1 MSLSRDFRRA
11 VGASAALALALAA
24 PTSAQE
30 PIDSAYTAEITRL
43 TPTDKTWKFTT
54 DLVDAMPAS
63 RTVPTP
69 LAVLGYVPGTIAR
82 LATVAELNK
91 YFRALDAASPRVQVL
106 SMGLSDEG
114 REMLVAVIADES
126 IMARL
131 DQERANVAK
140 LADPRGLDP
149 AEKARL
155 IKTTIPSYWLTGSIH
170 SPETGSPEMLM
181 ELAYRLAVSETEHI
195 RSIRA
200 NTITLITPATEVDGR
215 DRIVDVAKLSRSLGL
230 GPRGVS
236 LVYWGK
242 YTAHDNNRDGMV
254 LSQKLTQNVVKTW
267 YDWRPLVLHDL
278 HESVPFLY
286 TSTGT
291 GPYNNEFDPIVID
304 EWHTL
309 AYQEIT
315 ELTKRGLPGVWTH
328 GFYDGWTP
336 NYMFTVAN
344 FHNAI
349 GRFYETYT
357 SMNADCH
364 TVKLGAA
371 QTERRW
377 DRPNTPVNGVKWCLR
392 SNINFQQSGALV
404 ALRYFAEHRETFLDN
419 FVRKTERTIEK
430 GKTSAPYAL
439 VIPKGQRRAAEGADF
454 LNLLRRH
461 FIEVHELTGDGV
473 FGKDSVKAGD
483 WVVRMD
489 QPYSQMAR
497 TLVAIQ
503 RYKADDPP
511 PYDDTGWTADALRH
525 ITVVKVA
532 DAAILSAPMTALA
545 GDVRYVTAPA
555 SGSLLAVP
563 HLGDWRSAVLP
574 WKVPVAHVADSAFA
588 AGGQTFAAGTWI
600 IPQADA
606 KVRQTIADLGLVATP
621 IEGVPVRS
629 HKLTAPRIA
638 LMHSWRETQNEGW
651 IRFAFDQF
659 GVPYKYISEQQI
671 KAAGFLEKFDIVVY
685 PHVSASV
692 QTLVNGAPM
701 TGPAIPW
708 KKSALTPHL
717 GLWDETDDMR
727 PGMGYDGVAALKRF
741 VERGGL
747 LLVEG
752 NTSRA
757 AVDLGFNPTV
767 NAVEARALR
776 VRGSVVRAQLG
787 TPSPITYG
795 YDDATFPVYF
805 NQTPL
810 LTVAARDTSGNL
822 DPVSPEIVA
831 QMDAMRARAVVSFH
845 SRADSL
851 LVSGLLVGGDELTR
865 KAAVVDAPLGRG
877 HVVLFAIRPMWRWG
891 TQGTYAMML
900 NAMAHWNALDSTLGG
915 TPSKAAIAAG
925 EGAPLEFGEQGAHK

>member
-1 MSLSRDFRRA
+1 MTAPRLRAGLLRGVAFAAGLA
-11 VGASAALALALAA
+11 VGAPGLAA
-24 PTSAQE
+24 AQQ
-30 PIDSAYTAEITRL
+30 PIDSAYTAEIKRL
-43 TPTDKTWKFTT
+43 TPTDKTWKFST
-54 DLVDAMPAS
+54 DLVDEMPAS
-63 RTVPTP
+63 ATVPTP
-69 LAVLGYVPGTIAR
+69 LKVLGYVPGTIGR
-82 LATVAELNK
+82 LATVAELNT
-91 YFRALDAASPRVQVL
+91 YFRALDAASPRVKVW

-114 REMLVAVIADES
+114 REMLVAAIADES
-126 IMARL
+126 IMERL
-131 DQERANVAK
+131 DQERANAAR

-181 ELAYRLAVSETEHI
+181 ELAYRLAVAETDHI
-195 RSIRA
+195 KSIRA

-230 GPRGVS
+230 GPQGVS

-286 TSTGT
+286 ASTGT
-291 GPYNNEFDPIVID
+291 GPYNTEFDPIVID

-364 TVKLGAA
+364 MVKLSAS

-377 DRPNTPVNGVKWCLR
+377 DRPNTPVNGVKWCIR
-392 SNINFQQSGALV
+392 SNINFQQSGVLV

-439 VIPKGQRRAAEGADF
+439 VLPKAQRRAAEGADF

-461 FIEVHELTGDGV
+461 FIEVHEITADAV
-473 FGKDSVKAGD
+473 FGKDSVNAGD

-503 RYKADDPP
+503 RYAADDPP

-525 ITVVKVA
+525 ISVLKIA
-532 DAAILSAPMTALA
+532 DPKILETPMTVLN
-545 GDVRYVTAPA
+545 GEVRYVTAA
-555 SGSLLAVP
+555 ATGTLLAVP

-574 WKVPVAHVADSAFA
+574 WKVQPHTSP
-588 AGGQTFAAGTWI
+588 T
-600 IPQADA
+600 
-606 KVRQTIADLGLVATP
+606 R
-621 IEGVPVRS
+621 RS
-629 HKLTAPRIA
+629 PPPGRPLPRAPGSCRRPMPGCA
-638 LMHSWRETQNEGW
+638 RRSPT
-651 IRFAFDQF
+651 
-659 GVPYKYISEQQI
+659 
-671 KAAGFLEKFDIVVY
+671 
-685 PHVSASV
+685 SASS
-692 QTLVNGAPM
+692 PRR
-701 TGPAIPW
+701 
-708 KKSALTPHL
+708 STPC
-717 GLWDETDDMR
+717 
-727 PGMGYDGVAALKRF
+727 P
-741 VERGGL
+741 
-747 LLVEG
+747 
-752 NTSRA
+752 
-757 AVDLGFNPTV
+757 
-767 NAVEARALR
+767 
-776 VRGSVVRAQLG
+776 
-787 TPSPITYG
+787 
-795 YDDATFPVYF
+795 
-805 NQTPL
+805 
-810 LTVAARDTSGNL
+810 
-822 DPVSPEIVA
+822 
-831 QMDAMRARAVVSFH
+831 RARTKWRH
-845 SRADSL
+845 
-851 LVSGLLVGGDELTR
+851 
-865 KAAVVDAPLGRG
+865 
-877 HVVLFAIRPMWRWG
+877 HVWR
-891 TQGTYAMML
+891 
-900 NAMAHWNALDSTLGG
+900 
-915 TPSKAAIAAG
+915 
-925 EGAPLEFGEQGAHK
+925 